1 MRKDLLTE
9 VTIVFPYGYVLKTYR
24 SIVNISQNKLAKE
37 VGCSQSLIS
46 RIEND
51 ELDPTLNILYRVS
64 NVSGLPV
71 GFMLYLRNADGIP
84 DLQKKITDALNNL
97 KVRKD

>member
-1 MRKDLLTE
+1 MFT
-9 VTIVFPYGYVLKTYR
+9 YGYVLKTYR
-24 SIVNISQNKLAKE
+24 GIANISQNKLAKKI
-37 VGCSQSLIS
+37 GCSQSLIS
-46 RIEND
+46 RIESD
-51 ELDPTLNILYRVS
+51 KLDPTLNLLYRVED
-64 NVSGLPV
+64 VSGLPV